1 MNAPAGDPPRIVA
14 FVPDLMDRSKVASAA
29 VGRVTFVTRVE
40 DLAAAVETDATDA
53 TTATD
58 GTDTTGGTGE
68 TDATSAT
75 DGTDETGGTDAT
87 VETDATDATTATDGT
102 DATSATDETGRP
114 RAATL
119 VVVDLGRPGVVEVLP
134 LLAAFEPRPIVI
146 GFGSHVDRE
155 QLADARRA
163 GADRVL
169 ARSAF
174 FADLATLLA

>member
-40 DLAAAVETDATDA
+40 DLAAA
-53 TTATD
+53 
-58 GTDTTGGTGE
+58 
-68 TDATSAT
+68 
-75 DGTDETGGTDAT
+75 